1 MPEIGWAQ
9 LLGVAIWALVATA
22 ALTSILA
29 GSQGMGL
36 TRLSLPFLLGSFVTG
51 NRHRAA
57 VVGFAFYLI
66 GGFLFAFL
74 YFLFMGQLGT
84 ANWWIGA
91 MLGALHGLFLLTALL
106 PVLPH
111 VHPRMATEYD
121 GPSGQRRLEPPGFL
135 GLNYGYR
142 TPLTTVI
149 GHAVYGAIL
158 GAGYV
163 RLLEQT

>member
-1 MPEIGWAQ
+1 MSWWQLCGAVALWAF
-9 LLGVAIWALVATA
+9 IATA

-29 GSQGMGL
+29 GSQGWGL
-36 TRLSLPFLLGSFVTG
+36 SRLSLSFLLGTLFTG

-57 VVGFAFYLI
+57 VLGFVLYMAGGFVFAFV
-66 GGFLFAFL
+66 
-74 YFLFMGQLGT
+74 YFLLMNEIGR
-84 ANWWIGA
+84 ASWWIG
-91 MLGALHGLFLLTALL
+91 GVIGVLHAAFLLTAVL
-106 PVLPH
+106 PVFPH

-142 TPLTTVI
+142 TPLITVI

-158 GAGYV
+158 GAGMSGYV
-163 RLLEQT
+163 GYT